1 MISNIYLLIQI
12 LTAYMDEELN
22 LGECDEAMLITHTV
36 DLYDKVG
43 TIQSSDCM

>member
-1 MISNIYLLIQI
+1 MISNIYLLIENSNC
-12 LTAYMDEELN
+12 LDEELN
-22 LGECDEAMLITHTV
+22 LGECDEAMLITYTV